1 MGYIITFLHSQLCVK
16 LPYPTTDLSGQTIII
31 TGANTGL
38 GITNIRL
45 ASPKAKSIVHV

>member
-1 MGYIITFLHSQLCVK
+1 MGYVTTFLHSQLFVK

-38 GITNIRL
+38 GITTISL
-45 ASPKAKSIVHV
+45 ASPKAKPVIHL

>member
-1 MGYIITFLHSQLCVK
+1 MGYITTFLHSQLFVK

-38 GITNIRL
+38 GITLQQDPRE
-45 ASPKAKSIVHV
+45 SIS